1 MASPQT
7 TETVTKELY
16 GSVQIELS
24 FLSPTSWIDVGAVNG
39 CTITENLQ
47 ISTLEN
53 HNAQDRTQVTDQT
66 ATIEFGMFEIINEN
80 IDLIT
85 RAGLD
90 TTSTIAGTPVAGATQ
105 ALAIGEWGFKEF
117 VPIENQNGDGTVP
130 TVNSVTGS
138 TDGALIDEDDYL
150 VVQDQNGV
158 WGVAWSDSSA
168 TTLTTENQTM
178 TIDYDY
184 TPNATARRS
193 SGGLQDLDEFQVR
206 LTNTETISDVS
217 KTRRFTFFKCTLG
230 SGKVFEFQKYNSEDT
245 RVFLPT
251 SINAKL
257 DTTLTKGAQL
267 YQIDDI
273 TN

>member
-24 FLSPTSWIDVGAVNG
+24 ALTPTSWVDAGAVNG
-39 CTITENLQ
+39 CKITENLQ

-53 HNAQDRTQVTDQT
+53 HNVIDRQQVTDQG
-66 ATIEFGMFEIINEN
+66 AVIEFGMFEVINEN

-85 RAGLD
+85 RAGIDKVTNISGALV
-90 TTSTIAGTPVAGATQ
+90 SAATQ
-105 ALAIGEWGFKEF
+105 TEASGDWSYNKFI
-117 VPIENQNGDGTVP
+117 PIENQNGDGSII
-130 TVNSVTGS
+130 TVNSVTGG
-138 TDGALIDEDDYL
+138 TDGALVEDTDFYVGQNDNGDYGVFIIDSL
-150 VVQDQNGV
+150 TV
-158 WGVAWSDSSA
+158 
-168 TTLTTENQTM
+168 TTESQSM
-178 TIDYDY
+178 EIDYDY
-184 TPNATARRS
+184 TPNATTRRS
-193 SGGLQDLDEFQVR
+193 SGGLQDLDEFKMR

-217 KTRRFTFFKCTLG
+217 KTRRFTFFKCSLG
-230 SGKVFEFQKYNSEDT
+230 SGKVFEFQKYNAEDT
-245 RVFLPT
+245 RAFLPT

-257 DTTLTKGAQL
+257 DTTLTKGYQL